1 VVSTSGTG
9 NDYSESHS
17 EESEESVD
25 LHLQIFCE
33 CLLFYVKLLMFWKIV
48 VDVNEELS
56 LEVRMVYYIDT
67 LTALEVSFLKYYTC
81 LRYPEQLSYPKSI
94 PSFRCCRYPSH
105 H

>member
-33 CLLFYVKLLMFWKIV
+33 CLLFCVKLLMF
-48 VDVNEELS
+48 
-56 LEVRMVYYIDT
+56 LEDFYGC
-67 LTALEVSFLKYYTC
+67 E
-81 LRYPEQLSYPKSI
+81 
-94 PSFRCCRYPSH
+94 
-105 H
+105 